1 MSIKPVLF
9 VSYTVFLLFIVT
21 FSYLFIDPNLFYLKK
36 LYTGFA
42 FQERTITTTVFVVII
57 FLSFAYYLTLLRLL
71 QKKQLGLKEVK
82 ILIGVTIGILFF
94 SYPTL
99 LSYDIFNYIATA
111 KVLFFY
117 NENPYIVMPIEF
129 LGEPMLAFT
138 RAANKVALYGPAWI
152 LFTGIPYFLGFG
164 NFLLTLFDFKL
175 FAALFYIATI
185 YLIFR
190 MTNNVLSVVLFGLN
204 PLIVI
209 ETLIGGHND
218 IVMMFFALLSFYFLQ
233 KKRILL
239 FICLFIFSVLI
250 KYATLFLL
258 PAFLYTL
265 WKMLKKQTINRRK
278 VFFYASILMY
288 IIFFLSSFREEIY
301 PWYAIWFLSF
311 AFLIP
316 ENKRLLLISLLFS
329 FSLLLRYIPFM
340 LTGNY
345 FGFTPLLKIVLTF
358 VTLVIGLGVVLLHRP
373 WRKVYFR

>member
-42 FQERTITTTVFVVII
+42 FQERTITITVFVVII
-57 FLSFAYYLTLLRLL
+57 FLSFAYYLTFLRLL
-71 QKKQLGLKEVK
+71 HKKQLGLKEVK

-94 SYPTL
+94 SYPAM

-138 RAANKVALYGPAWI
+138 RAANKVALYGPVWI
-152 LFTGIPYFLGFG
+152 LLTGIPYFLSFG
-164 NFLLTLFDFKL
+164 NFLLTLFGFKL

-190 MTNNVLSVVLFGLN
+190 MTNSVLPVVLFGLN

-209 ETLIGGHND
+209 ETLISGHND
-218 IVMMFFALLSFYFLQ
+218 IVMIFFALLAFYFLQ
-233 KKRILL
+233 KKNILL
-239 FICLFIFSVLI
+239 AVCLLIISIFI
-250 KYATLFLL
+250 KYATFFLL
-258 PAFLYTL
+258 PAFLYAL
-265 WKMLKKQTINRRK
+265 WRTLKKQKINWRK

-288 IIFFLSSFREEIY
+288 AIFFLSSFREEIY

-316 ENKRLLLISLLFS
+316 EKKLLLFISLIFS

-345 FGFTPLLKIVLTF
+345 FGMTPVLKIALTF
-358 VTLVIGLGVVLLHRP
+358 FPLCIGLVLLMINKS
-373 WRKVYFR
+373 WRKTYFR